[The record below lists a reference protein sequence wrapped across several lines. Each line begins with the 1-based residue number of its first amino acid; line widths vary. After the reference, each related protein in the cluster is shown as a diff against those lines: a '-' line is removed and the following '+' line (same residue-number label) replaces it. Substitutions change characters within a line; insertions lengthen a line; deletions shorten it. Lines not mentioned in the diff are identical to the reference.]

1 MMVQIVVLI
10 EIFIVLGVEV
20 CWVLCNIF
28 FIQDYVVV
36 VVVVGLYG
44 IFDEFKGVLVFVWKG
59 EMFEEYWWVVEQMFI
74 WLDFDK
80 LVNMIFDDG
89 GDVIMLVLCG
99 MQYEKVGVVL
109 FVEEDDF
116 VEWKIF
122 LNLLWI
128 CFEIDKDKWIKIVE
142 LVKGV
147 IEEIIIGVLWFY

>member
-116 VEWKIF
+116 VEWKVF